1 MGFMEK
7 QKWIFALGFFDG
19 VHLGHQALLRE
30 CVALARAKG
39 ARTAAIT
46 FDDHPMSLFVE
57 DVPPLINRLE
67 DRETLL
73 KRFGMERIHRLPVT
87 KEVMG
92 KPWRLFLEELMDLG
106 AAGFVCGNDFRFGCR
121 GEGDGEKLTAFC
133 RERGIPAVIVPE
145 QTLDGRRI
153 SSTYIRGLIE
163 TGEMEQAARFLGHG
177 HVLSGQVVPGRH
189 LGHKL
194 GFPTANVLF
203 PHGVICPKHGVY
215 ACRAHFDGASYIAVT
230 NVGSRPTV
238 EGHQVRTESWVLDFD
253 GDLYGREITLEFW
266 SFLRPEQKFGN
277 LEELKAAVELDARR
291 TLAFFKNS
299 EKIGKS

>member
-1 MGFMEK
+1 MEFMEK
-7 QKWIFALGFFDG
+7 QKWIFTLGFFDG

-30 CVALARAKG
+30 CVTLAQKENAH
-39 ARTAAIT
+39 TAAIT
-46 FDDHPMSLFVE
+46 FDAHPMSLFVE
-57 DVPPLINRLE
+57 DVPPLINDLS

-92 KPWRLFLEELMDLG
+92 KPWRVFLEELMELD

-121 GEGDGEKLTAFC
+121 GEGDGEKLTVFC
-133 RERGIPAVIVPE
+133 REQGIPVVIVPE
-145 QTLDGRRI
+145 QTMDGRRI
-153 SSTYIRGLIE
+153 SSTYIRSLIAN
-163 TGEMEQAARFLGHG
+163 GEMEQAVRFLGHG

-203 PHGVICPKHGVY
+203 PQGVICPKHGVY
-215 ACRAHFDGASYIAVT
+215 ACRVYVDGASYIAVT

-238 EGHQVRTESWVLDFD
+238 EGHQVRTESWVLGFD

-266 SFLRPEQKFGN
+266 SFLRPEQKFEN
-277 LEELKAAVELDARR
+277 LDALVRAVELDARH
-291 TLAFFKNS
+291 TLDFFQIA
-299 EKIGKS
+299 EKSGKS